1 MGLVWSYGVTTIPE
15 RHTDLLRIT
24 LGSLAEAGFPQPR
37 LFVDGAAAKEHA
49 TYLSSP
55 YEVTFRRPRVGAMK
69 NWILSLGE
77 LYYREPKADR
87 YALFQDDFVTHKNLR
102 LYLEACPFPDRGYW
116 NLYTFPQ
123 NQMMAFDGEKIRRG
137 WFPSNQ
143 RGRGAVAL
151 VFGYSAVEALL
162 TSDYMMKKVLCSRRG
177 HKNIDGAV
185 INVMRTLSDP
195 PFTEYVHSPTLV
207 QHIGEESSIGNRPH
221 PAALGFYGPG
231 FDARNFLEAPG

>member
-15 RHTDLLRIT
+15 RASNLLPIT
-24 LGSLAEAGFPQPR
+24 LQSLKAAGFPSPR
-37 LFVDGAAAKEHA
+37 LFIDGCSDHPNC
-49 TYLSSP
+49 YLEKTQR
-55 YEVTFRRPRVGAMK
+55 YPRVGAMK

-123 NQMMAFDGEKIRRG
+123 NQMLAFDGEKIKRG

-151 VFGYSAVEALL
+151 VFGYPAVEALL
-162 TSDYMMKKVLCSRRG
+162 TSDYMLKKVLCSRRG

-185 INVMRTLSDP
+185 INVMRTLSVP

-221 PAALGFYGPG
+221 PDALGFYGPG
-231 FDARNFLEAPG
+231 FDARNFLEAPIE